1 MRPKRELM
9 RVVRTPDGSVEV
21 DPSGKRSG
29 RGAYLCQQKSC
40 WEKALK
46 RHSLDHAL
54 KVTLDD
60 QTTATLAAFAQTLP
74 EQAVTL
80 SGASEKENP

>member
-9 RVVRTPDGSVEV
+9 RVVRAPDGSVEV

-29 RGAYLCQQKSC
+29 RGAYLCQHKSC

-46 RHSLDHAL
+46 RHSLDQAL

-60 QTTATLAAFAQTLP
+60 QTVATLAAFAQTLP

-80 SGASEKENP
+80 SDASEK